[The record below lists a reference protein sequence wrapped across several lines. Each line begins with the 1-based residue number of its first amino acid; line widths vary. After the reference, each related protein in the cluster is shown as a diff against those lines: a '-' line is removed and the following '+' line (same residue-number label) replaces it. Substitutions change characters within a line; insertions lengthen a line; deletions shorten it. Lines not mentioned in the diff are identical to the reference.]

1 MTNEAEKPVEVDL
14 NMPQEDVLPFVDS
27 LTMTQAMAM
36 FEGLDGVIR
45 NAKTLQLLVKIHM
58 LSLKVSAV
66 DTHPMP
72 ETVQ

>member
-27 LTMTQAMAM
+27 LTMTQAMAIS
-36 FEGLDGVIR
+36 EGLDGVIR